1 MLADGEFEEAV
12 PKALQQTLGV
22 VRESGTENKLER
34 FPKRFAHFAH
44 YLYTIDVGEGANL
57 RRLYGVTHV
66 LISENRD
73 DIKQA
78 SDDLR
83 AIIETE
89 L

>member
-1 MLADGEFEEAV
+1 MLADREFEEAV

-22 VRESGTENKLER
+22 VRESGTANKLER
-34 FPKRFAHFAH
+34 FPKPFAHFAH
-44 YLYTIDVGEGANL
+44 LLYTVDVGEGANF
-57 RRLYGVTHV
+57 RRLYCLTHV

-73 DIKQA
+73 DIGRA
-78 SDDLR
+78 SDELR